1 MLLSGPQIPGVLLVK
16 NSAHQCG
23 SCSLNAHCLP
33 AGAQWTST
41 AWHCHWPR
49 NSALS
54 VPLVL
59 SSRSHPLSV

>member
-1 MLLSGPQIPGVLLVK
+1 MLLSGPQIPGVLLAK
-16 NSAHQCG
+16 DSAHQCG
-23 SCSLNAHCLP
+23 SCSLNARSSCWSSMDINSL
-33 AGAQWTST
+33 AR
-41 AWHCHWPR
+41 HWPR